1 MRAPGEAYVCV
12 MQEQR
17 STMRELIW
25 LAIPVALSQISDM
38 VTVMADTVMVGHVGT
53 VDLAAATLA
62 NSVWVVAALFNLGFM
77 VAITPKAGAAWG
89 GGDTKDFART
99 VRAGTIASLL
109 IGVALVAVLMVL
121 APFLQVFGA
130 PADVTSLA
138 IPYFMWIVASMLPR
152 VGIAV
157 LKQTAEAM
165 SNTRI
170 ALSIAIVANLANIGL
185 NWVFIY
191 GNLGMP
197 AMGVEGAG
205 VATFL
210 SRMIGLGCVVAA
222 YRYGKTFRVLRT
234 AMQGLATKV
243 TWNEVGTMLRTGLPI
258 AGQLILEGFGFATGA
273 VMMGW
278 LGATPLA
285 AHQIA
290 MNLAS
295 LTFMVSLG
303 ISSAATIM
311 ISNAVGRRDVSSVQ
325 RNGKAALIA
334 VIVWNLFTAAVF
346 FVFRNVLPQLY
357 SADPAVMHI
366 ASNLLL
372 WAALFQLFDGTQTV
386 GLGMLRGVHD
396 VYVPTAIAG
405 ASYALVGIPLGYAAA
420 FHTHLGPGGIWLGY
434 LLALALAS
442 TLYVVRYRIVVARIR
457 VH

>member
-1 MRAPGEAYVCV
+1 MH
-12 MQEQR
+12 Q
-17 STMRELIW
+17 LIS

-38 VTVMADTVMVGHVGT
+38 VTVMADTVMVGRVGT

-89 GGDTKDFART
+89 AGDTKAFAHT
-99 VRAGTIASLL
+99 VRAGTMASLL
-109 IGVALVAVLMVL
+109 IGVALVAALMVL
-121 APFLQVFGA
+121 APYLQVFGA

-138 IPYFMWIVASMLPR
+138 TPYFLWIVASMLPR

-170 ALSIAIVANLANIGL
+170 ALNIAIVANLANVGL

-191 GNLGMP
+191 GNLGAP

-210 SRMIGLGCVVAA
+210 SRMIGLGCVVAV
-222 YRYGKTFRVLRT
+222 YRYGSTFRVLRT
-234 AMQGLATKV
+234 AMQALSTKV
-243 TWNEVGTMLRTGLPI
+243 ARSEIAMMLRTGFPI

-290 MNLAS
+290 LNLAS

-303 ISSAATIM
+303 IGSAATIM
-311 ISNAVGRRDVSSVQ
+311 ISSAFGRRDVASVQ
-325 RNGKAALIA
+325 RNGKAALTA
-334 VIVWNLFTAAVF
+334 VIMWNLLTAAAF
-346 FVFRNVLPQLY
+346 FGMRDLLPQLY
-357 SADPAVMHI
+357 SEDPAVMQI
-366 ASNLLL
+366 ASHLLL

-386 GLGMLRGVHD
+386 GLAMLRGVHD
-396 VYVPTAIAG
+396 VHVPTAIAG

-420 FHTHLGPGGIWLGY
+420 FHTNLGPGGIWLGY

-442 TLYVVRYRIVVARIR
+442 TLYVVRYRVVVARIR